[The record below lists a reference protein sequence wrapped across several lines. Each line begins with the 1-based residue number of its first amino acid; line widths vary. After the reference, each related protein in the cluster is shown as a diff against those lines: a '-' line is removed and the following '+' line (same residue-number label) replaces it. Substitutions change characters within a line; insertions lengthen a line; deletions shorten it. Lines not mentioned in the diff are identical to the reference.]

1 KQEFPVRLAA
11 WVSQEPASRDF
22 TVHEIARDAMAV
34 AKLMGLGTEPE
45 AETAALLAAQLARE
59 TASCGM
65 LVPEIARD
73 AIAIAKHS
81 FEARGA
87 VEAGECPTGAV
98 AKVSAIAD
106 TYVARTVY

>member
-1 KQEFPVRLAA
+1 
-11 WVSQEPASRDF
+11 
-22 TVHEIARDAMAV
+22 
-34 AKLMGLGTEPE
+34 MGLGTEPE

-106 TYVARTVY
+106 TYVARTVYGGDALGMVLGLRFASRLRDTLPVA